1 MTTDLVK
8 PEDRDLVRVLANSHY
23 PGASEKMI
31 ALAIS
36 YCRAANLDP
45 MLKPVHIVSIWDS
58 AAGCMR
64 EVIMP
69 GIALY
74 RIQAARSGEYAGIS
88 EPEFGPPITAR
99 PGGKEL
105 TFPEWCR
112 VTVRRRV
119 GGHIAEFTALE
130 FWLENYAS
138 KKGGEANSMW
148 SKRPFGQLAKV
159 AEAQAL
165 RRAFPEFSSAT
176 TAEEMEGKEIN
187 MGDAVRVE
195 EPVKAPEPPVK
206 APEPIAV
213 LPLLDD
219 ERFSKNIPAW
229 RAKIE
234 SGERTAEQLM
244 QSMNAKFSLTE
255 KQLAAIKAL
264 EPLQQAQ
271 QEIEK

>member
-88 EPEFGPPITAR
+88 EPEFGPSITAR

-195 EPVKAPEPPVK
+195 EPVKSPEPVK
-206 APEPIAV
+206 APEPISS
-213 LPLLDD
+213 LPPLDD
-219 ERFSKNIPAW
+219 ERFERNIPAW

-244 QSMNAKFSLTE
+244 QSMIVKFSLTQN
-255 KQLAAIKAL
+255 QLAAIKAL
-264 EPLQQAQ
+264 APTQ
-271 QEIEK
+271 QETEQ